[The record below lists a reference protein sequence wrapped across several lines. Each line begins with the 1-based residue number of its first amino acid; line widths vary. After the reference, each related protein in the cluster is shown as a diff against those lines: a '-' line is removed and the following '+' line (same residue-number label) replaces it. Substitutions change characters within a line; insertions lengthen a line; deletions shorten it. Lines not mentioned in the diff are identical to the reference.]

1 MKIEIWSDIICP
13 FCTIGKRH
21 LELALEQFEH
31 AEDVDIIWRSFE
43 LDPNSP
49 AEVEENVAEGV
60 AQKYGISLE
69 QSIESQRDV
78 ARRAQ
83 AVGLTFN
90 WEEARFGNTFNAHR
104 LIHLAAQH
112 GLEDAAQEAF
122 TTAYFSGG
130 KSIGNDAVLAELAQ
144 GIGLDENQVQEV
156 LHSDAYADA
165 VRADEARAQQ
175 LGIHGVPF
183 FLIEEKW
190 AINGAQPPKMFLGAL
205 RQVWAEL
212 HPQQDP
218 QFITVDGVEDAPT
231 CERTGC

>member
-31 AEDVDIIWRSFE
+31 AEDADIIWRSFE
-43 LDPNSP
+43 LDPNAP
-49 AEVEENVAEGV
+49 DEVEGNVAEGV

-69 QSIESQRDV
+69 QSIESQKDV

-90 WEEARFGNTFNAHR
+90 WENARLGNTFNAHR

-112 GLEDAAQEAF
+112 GLEDAAQEVF
-122 TTAYFSGG
+122 TTAYFSRG
-130 KSIGNDAVLAELAQ
+130 KSLGNDAVLTELAQ
-144 GIGLDENQVQEV
+144 EIGLDENQVQEV

-165 VRADEARAQQ
+165 VRADETRAQQ

-190 AINGAQPPKMFLGAL
+190 AINGAQPPEIILGAL

-212 HPQQDP
+212 HPQQTP
-218 QFITVDGVEDAPT
+218 QFIAVDGTGNAPT
-231 CERTGC
+231 CGPAGC